1 LVFDISTSM
10 RSFDANTSDGL
21 PEHFDDL
28 PIIGMQFIPE
38 ILTRIHFWLF
48 QRKGCEHAR
57 LTANVVKMYLCL
69 GYFLRS
75 NSICHHLV
83 FYCVVTFLPVLDS
96 PSRFRQHT
104 RAADETTAAW
114 NSCQSTCELHGFWS
128 QNGSFET
135 QVVSLNLSFS
145 DPYQWSW

>member
-1 LVFDISTSM
+1 M

-96 PSRFRQHT
+96 PSRFRMHAYPSSRRNYSCLEQLPLHLRT
-104 RAADETTAAW
+104 SWLLVTKWELW
-114 NSCQSTCELHGFWS
+114 NASCLFKSVF
-128 QNGSFET
+128 FR
-135 QVVSLNLSFS
+135 SLPMVMNLS
-145 DPYQWSW
+145 